1 MKGNGVAH
9 RATSDNHGA
18 RRWLMV
24 SLTLVV
30 AVFAV
35 FAGTASSATP
45 RWSDGGSPKW
55 KSVLKKARAEGK
67 LVLNGP
73 PELPSTSFAKD
84 FQKDTG
90 IKLVLA
96 AGESGVRGAAMRAQ
110 AKANKLSY
118 DLAVGGA
125 GELAD
130 MLPQGLL
137 RPVAPQLML
146 ADSTNLL
153 KWKNHAIK
161 YVDSQNKYL
170 LQTTNSRW
178 PVVYVNSS
186 KVDPNSIASWKDLLN
201 PKYKGKI
208 AAYDPRAF
216 AQGLLAAIVFNESF
230 GTSYVRTLYGT
241 QNITYSQDRT
251 QLANWVA
258 RGTYDI
264 VIAATPGDIAPF
276 VKQGLPVKPVFP
288 KDGPQFLTGSSSALK
303 QPQNENK
310 TPGPHPNAATVFIN
324 WYASKNGQIS
334 FTKAM
339 HDISRR
345 LDVPVPKDVP
355 SYLVPAKKLTAIDT
369 FSAPIYGTPLSNTRK
384 VIGQVV
390 R

>member
-1 MKGNGVAH
+1 MKGFGVAH
-9 RATSDNHGA
+9 GATRLTRTRG
-18 RRWLMV
+18 W
-24 SLTLVV
+24 LTLGLLV
-30 AVFAV
+30 AMA
-35 FAGTASSATP
+35 ALIALTGTAGAATP
-45 RWSDGGSPKW
+45 RWSDGGSAKW
-55 KSVLKKARAEGK
+55 KKVLKAARAEGK

-73 PELPSTSFAKD
+73 PELPSTTFAKD
-84 FQKDTG
+84 FQRDTG

-146 ADSTNLL
+146 PDSTNLL
-153 KWKNHAIK
+153 KWKNRAIK

-170 LQTTNSRW
+170 MQTTQSRW

-186 KVDPNSIASWKDLLN
+186 KVDPNSIDSWKDLLD
-201 PKYKGKI
+201 PKYKGRI

-230 GTSYVRTLYGT
+230 GTNFVRTLYGS

-276 VKQGLPVKPVFP
+276 VKQGLPVKPIFP

-303 QPQNENK
+303 QPQNANK
-310 TPGPHPNAATVFIN
+310 TPGPNPNAATVFIN

-339 HDISRR
+339 HDVSRR
-345 LDVPVPKDVP
+345 IDVPVPKDLP
-355 SYLVPAKKLTAIDT
+355 TYLIPAKKLTAIDT
-369 FSAPIYGTPLSNTRK
+369 FSAPIYGTPLANTRR
-384 VIGQVV
+384 VISQVV